1 MTDDPRDILQNLI
14 ETCRDGE
21 TGYLH
26 AATVADNSELKS
38 YFQQQSLERARF
50 RAELTDAI
58 KRLGEPDPD
67 TSGSTAAV
75 LHRAWFEAKNDFGG
89 GDHTLLESVEQ
100 GEDSAKQSYE
110 RALGAHPRLSCCEL
124 SLVTP
129 PTLAEDV
136 REVDHEKAPFRSRGR
151 QMFALLNSE
160 ATKRDVDKWTE
171 DLLNRIQLCIMHPHS
186 VIHQNNTPSEGALE
200 LCEMGLGERRSL

>member
-1 MTDDPRDILQNLI
+1 MPDDIRDILQTLI

-26 AATVADNSELKS
+26 AASVADDSELKN

-58 KRLGEPDPD
+58 KGLGETDPD

-75 LHRAWFEAKNDFGG
+75 LHRAWFEVKDDLGG

-100 GEDSAKQSYE
+100 GEDSAKHSYE
-110 RALGAHPRLSCCEL
+110 
-124 SLVTP
+124 
-129 PTLAEDV
+129 
-136 REVDHEKAPFRSRGR
+136 K
-151 QMFALLNSE
+151 
-160 ATKRDVDKWTE
+160 
-171 DLLNRIQLCIMHPHS
+171 
-186 VIHQNNTPSEGALE
+186 ALE
-200 LCEMGLGERRSL
+200 TKLPRVIDELVRNQYASVKAAHDRVRGWRDQKAA

>member
-1 MTDDPRDILQNLI
+1 MPDDLRDILQRLI

-26 AATVADNSELKS
+26 AASVVRDSELKG

-50 RAELTDAI
+50 RVELTEAV

-67 TSGSTAAV
+67 TSGSSAAV
-75 LHRAWFEAKNDFGG
+75 LHRAWFELKDDLGG

-110 RALGAHPRLSCCEL
+110 SALNTKLPLGIEEVVRNQYASVKAAHDR
-124 SLVTP
+124 
-129 PTLAEDV
+129 V
-136 REVDHEKAPFRSRGR
+136 RSWRDGKA
-151 QMFALLNSE
+151 A
-160 ATKRDVDKWTE
+160 
-171 DLLNRIQLCIMHPHS
+171 
-186 VIHQNNTPSEGALE
+186 
-200 LCEMGLGERRSL
+200 